1 MLAEKFGKRLQFL
14 LDSKDKSQ
22 SDLARYLGIKAST
35 VSLWVNGKASPPL
48 DRLDSVARFF
58 RLNVKDL
65 FDDADPSKATSP
77 HITIINDRSDL
88 QQIPFGAAI
97 NVDLGIRPDIG
108 DIVLYKSGDKMRFL
122 RLAAYKDGISVLMS
136 DLDHDPPVIATSEDE
151 IIGTATAILLR
162 DTKKEPA
169 SDATNIRTDLSVN
182 TENKY
187 ASSLNDDYNTTAE
200 DLQ

>member
-1 MLAEKFGKRLQFL
+1 MSTFDLGKRIQYL
-14 LDSKDKSQ
+14 LDCREKSQ

-35 VSLWVNGKASPPL
+35 VSIWVAGKANPTFDKLESI
-48 DRLDSVARFF
+48 ARFF
-58 RLNVKDL
+58 RMSLPDL
-65 FDDADPSKATSP
+65 VSDRDPSEATSP
-77 HITIINDRSDL
+77 HITIVNDRSDL

-169 SDATNIRTDLSVN
+169 SDATNIRTDLSD

>member
-1 MLAEKFGKRLQFL
+1 MTTFSFSKRLQQL
-14 LDSKDKSQ
+14 LEEKDKSQ
-22 SDLARYLGIKAST
+22 SDLARFLGLKPSA
-35 VSLWVNGKASPPL
+35 VSLWITGKAYPTFDKLESI
-48 DRLDSVARFF
+48 ARFF
-58 RLNVKDL
+58 RMSLPDLVSDKDP
-65 FDDADPSKATSP
+65 AETASP
-77 HITIINDRSDL
+77 HMTVVNSSNDIM
-88 QQIPFGAAI
+88 QIPFGASVRVEI
-97 NVDLGIRPDIG
+97 GTQPDIG
-108 DIVLYKSGDKMRFL
+108 DIVLYKSGDLMRFL

-162 DTKKEPA
+162 ETKKEPV
-169 SDATNIRTDLSVN
+169 SDATNIRTDLSD

>member
-1 MLAEKFGKRLQFL
+1 MTTFSFSKRLQQL
-14 LDSKDKSQ
+14 LEEKDKSQ
-22 SDLARYLGIKAST
+22 SDLARFLGLKPSA
-35 VSLWVNGKASPPL
+35 VSLWITGKAYPTFDKLESI
-48 DRLDSVARFF
+48 ARFF
-58 RLNVKDL
+58 RMSLPDL
-65 FDDADPSKATSP
+65 VSDRDPSEATSP

-97 NVDLGIRPDIG
+97 NVDLGIKPDIG

-169 SDATNIRTDLSVN
+169 SDATNIRTDLSD